1 MIRSGDVNSHLLL
14 HHTGPDHLTDSFM
27 HIPRH
32 PSSALMGNVL
42 RGLLASSSLLAPVS
56 AIAADA
62 VEEQIQRLQDG
73 VLPPVLVQG
82 EPAPKTTLADR
93 MAALHVPGVSIAV
106 IHAGKIE
113 WARGFGVTRLGGPP
127 VTPHTLFQAASISK
141 PITALAV
148 LRLVEMGKLDLDADL
163 NRYLK
168 SWKIPSNSFTDGHP
182 VTLRELLTHTAGM
195 TVHGFPGY
203 ASDSPLPTLIQILNG
218 QPPANSPAIRV
229 DATPGKSWRYSGGGY
244 VVIQQLL
251 EDVTGKPFDQLMQE
265 TVLDPIGMSD
275 STYEQPLPPSR
286 LAAVAMPYRS
296 SGTPVKGGPHVY
308 PERAPAGLWTTPSDL
323 ARYAIEVQ
331 GALSGSSHHVL
342 SAEMARAMLTPGMNQ
357 QGLGPH
363 VGGSTTQHYFD
374 HGGANE
380 GYRCNLVAYDK
391 GDGAAVMTNS
401 DNGGPLT
408 GEILR
413 TIAHEYHWPDF
424 QPPTRTIAKT
434 DPKTFDSLAGSYE
447 MHPHVTLTFWR
458 EGVRFISQMTGQGKV
473 EVFPQSER
481 EYFAKVVDARISF
494 EMKDQGRASSMI
506 LHQNGQDTP
515 GKRLDDVA
523 ASEIKKEL
531 DAINARV
538 KAQTPVS
545 GSEVAL
551 RELLQGVAAGK
562 PDYTRMSPELAKAT
576 REQLPQ
582 LQKTFTDLGAL
593 SGVTFKEV
601 SPSGADVYRVTWKQG
616 AGDIGITL
624 SPDGLVDIALFQLD
638 GP

>member
-1 MIRSGDVNSHLLL
+1 MRS
-14 HHTGPDHLTDSFM
+14 FC
-27 HIPRH
+27 
-32 PSSALMGNVL
+32 SALMGNVL
-42 RGLLASSSLLAPVS
+42 HAFLASGSLLISVS

-62 VEEQIQRLQDG
+62 VEEQIQRIQDG
-73 VLPPVLVQG
+73 LLPAVLVQG
-82 EPAPKTTLADR
+82 EPPPKTTLADR
-93 MAALHVPGVSIAV
+93 MAAVHVPGVSIAV

-113 WARGFGVTRLGGPP
+113 WARGFGVAKLGGPP

-141 PITALAV
+141 PVTALAV
-148 LRLVEMGKLDLDADL
+148 LRLVQAGRLDLDTDA

-168 SWKIPSNSFTDGHP
+168 SWKIPSNSFTDQHP

-203 ASDSPLPTLIQILNG
+203 ASDVPLPTLIQILDG
-218 QPPANSPAIRV
+218 QPPANSPVIRV
-229 DATPGKSWRYSGGGY
+229 DATPGNMWRYSGGGY

-251 EDVTGKPFDQLMQE
+251 EDVTGQPFDRLMQR

-275 STYEQPLPPSR
+275 STYEQPLPSSR
-286 LAAVAMPYRS
+286 LTAVAVPYRS

-308 PERAPAGLWTTPSDL
+308 PEQAPAGLWTTPSDL

-331 GALSGSSHHVL
+331 RALSGQSHRVL
-342 SAEMARAMLTPGMNQ
+342 TTEMARAMLTPGMNE

-363 VGGSTTQHYFD
+363 IGGSTASHYFD

-380 GYRCNLVAYDK
+380 GYRCNLVAYDE
-391 GDGAAVMTNS
+391 GDGAVVMTNS

-424 QPPTRTIAKT
+424 QPSTRTIAKI
-434 DPKTFDSLAGSYE
+434 DPKTFDSLAGSYQIS
-447 MHPHVTLTFWR
+447 PHVTLTFWR
-458 EGVRFISQMTGQGKV
+458 EGGRLISQMTGQGEV
-473 EVFPQSER
+473 EVFPQNER
-481 EYFAKVVDARISF
+481 EYFTKVVDARISF
-494 EMKDQGRASSMI
+494 EMKDQGRASGLI
-506 LHQNGQDTP
+506 LHQNGQATS

-538 KAQTPVS
+538 KAQTPMA

-551 RELLQGVAAGK
+551 RELLEGIATGK
-562 PDYTRMSPELAKAT
+562 PDYSRMSTELAKVT

-582 LQKTFTDLGAL
+582 LQKTLKDLGAL
-593 SGVTFKEV
+593 SAVTFKEV
-601 SPSGADVYRVTWKQG
+601 APSGADMYRVTWKQG
-616 AGDIGITL
+616 AGDIGITFP
-624 SPDGLVDIALFQLD
+624 SDGLVDIAFFQLD